1 MPGIVFENETTP
13 AASAPT
19 RMDVALFAGFVRRS
33 PAAVPARVLAWLT
46 QSGWTDGPY
55 ARPVDGL
62 EDVPVMVESWQ
73 QFESLFAWR
82 DRTGTGRDGDAYL
95 GAAVRSFFAQG
106 GRRCYVVRMGD
117 PWALDAARDDRLA
130 ALAKLIPGYPWGFL
144 PSPAD
149 RASWSG
155 VGHLFGLPDVSFV
168 AIPDLA
174 EAIATDRG
182 KVDVPQPLPP
192 PPEQF
197 VVCTPPAPARP
208 ADRTVRGV
216 GAPRCDAQGFQDWA
230 AALRLVTGALARYAR
245 EAEVVAAVPL
255 PDTDLDFDRAPSTAF
270 LQLAYPWVK
279 TPGSDGLP
287 EQVEP
292 PEGALAG
299 ILARNALMNGTYSS
313 AARLH
318 TADVFD
324 VLPILA
330 REQQEANRLIERVSL
345 VGPTPAGLRL
355 LSDATMSADESYRPG
370 STSRL
375 IATIVRTARRI
386 GEEVVFDSS
395 GPRLWGEIR
404 YRLDAMMRGL
414 YHAGAFEGASAD
426 EAYQVRCDASTM
438 TQNDRDNGRVV
449 ATVQFTA
456 AAPVDTITVVLILNE
471 GGQAAAIESE
481 AA

>member
-1 MPGIVFENETTP
+1 MPGIMFEDETTP
-13 AASAPT
+13 AASAPN
-19 RMDVALFAGFVRRS
+19 RMDIALFAGFVRRS
-33 PAAVPARVLAWLT
+33 KSALPAGLFGWLN
-46 QSGWTDGPY
+46 QRGWVEGPY
-55 ARPVDGL
+55 ARPVNEL
-62 EDVPVMVESWQ
+62 EDLPVPLESWQ
-73 QFESLFAWR
+73 QFETLFEWR
-82 DRTGTGRDGDAYL
+82 DRTGTGTDGDAYL

-106 GRRCYVVRMGD
+106 GRRCYVVRVGD
-117 PWALDAARDDRLA
+117 PWALDAARNDRLA

-149 RASWSG
+149 RSSWHG
-155 VGHLFGLPDVSFV
+155 VGHLFGLRDVSFV
-168 AIPDLA
+168 VMPDLA
-174 EAIATDRG
+174 QAIATDRG
-182 KVDVPQPLPP
+182 RVEVPKPLPS

-197 VVCTPPAPARP
+197 VVCTPPAPAP
-208 ADRTVRGV
+208 PMDRTVRGV
-216 GAPRCDAQGFQDWA
+216 GAPRCDAQGFHDWA
-230 AALRLVTGALARYAR
+230 AALALVTGALARYAR

-255 PDTDLDFDRAPSTAF
+255 PDADLAFDRAPATAF
-270 LQLAYPWVK
+270 LQLAYPWVR

-287 EQVEP
+287 EQLEP
-292 PEGALAG
+292 ADGALTG
-299 ILARNALMNGTYSS
+299 MLARKALTDGTYSS
-313 AARLH
+313 AAGLH
-318 TADVFD
+318 TADLFD
-324 VLPILA
+324 AFPILD
-330 REQQEANRLIERVSL
+330 REQQETNRLIERVSL
-345 VGPTPAGLRL
+345 IGPTPSGLRL
-355 LSDATMSADESYRPG
+355 LSDVTMSADESYRPG

-414 YHAGAFEGASAD
+414 YHAGAFEGASPD
-426 EAYQVRCDASTM
+426 EAYQVRCDRATM
-438 TQNDRDNGRVV
+438 TQNDHDNGRVV